1 MHGYNDNLFV
11 ALTMRRFFLRK
22 VKYHKV
28 FGFYFWLNYLVFK
41 QTGQFI
47 VSV

>member
-1 MHGYNDNLFV
+1 MKYG
-11 ALTMRRFFLRK
+11 AIFLRK

-28 FGFYFWLNYLVFK
+28 FDFYFWLNYLVFK

-47 VSV
+47 